1 MKTRALWR
9 TFSLIF
15 STVGVLLMIAGY
27 FSYSHARSLLNR
39 GVPARGVVTDYEKT
53 VSTSSDSTTTS
64 TTETT
69 YRARIRFQTNNGKE
83 VEFLAVGSPSP
94 EYRVN
99 AVVPVIYNPQN
110 PYEAMLQKEASEA
123 SSFAGAVA
131 PGGITL
137 LLGVLAFV
145 MLIFANKKL
154 AWLLRNGRRISAD
167 FVRVAIYNRDESERY
182 YVVCQWINPDTNQT
196 HQFTSDALRADPSKL
211 VAGKKIEV
219 VMDPARPKRYFV
231 DLAPVLASR
240 PA

>member
-9 TFSLIF
+9 TFSLIL
-15 STVGVLLMIAGY
+15 SSVGILLTIVGY
-27 FSYSHARSLLNR
+27 FSYSQARSLLNS
-39 GVPARGVVTDYEKT
+39 GVPARGVVAGYEKT
-53 VSTSSDSTTTS
+53 VSTSSDSTAPS

-69 YRARIRFQTNNGKE
+69 YRARVRFQTNTGRD

-94 EYRVN
+94 EYAVN

-110 PYEAMLQKEASEA
+110 PSKAMLQKDASEA
-123 SSFAGAVA
+123 SSFAGDIA

-137 LLGVLAFV
+137 LLGVLAFF

-182 YVVCQWINPDTNQT
+182 YVVCQWVDPDTNQT
-196 HQFTSDALRADPSKL
+196 HRFTSEALHADPSAL

-219 VMDPARPKRYFV
+219 VMDPAKPKRYFV
-231 DLAPVLASR
+231 DLAPMLARR

>member
-15 STVGVLLMIAGY
+15 SSVGVLLMIAGY
-27 FSYSHARSLLNR
+27 FSYSQARSLLNR
-39 GVPARGVVTDYEKT
+39 GVQARGGVSGYEKT
-53 VSTSSDSTTTS
+53 VTTSSDSTTPS
-64 TTETT
+64 STETT
-69 YRARIRFQTNNGKE
+69 YRARIHFQTNTGKE
-83 VEFLAVGSPSP
+83 VEFLAVGSSSP
-94 EYRVN
+94 EYAVN
-99 AVVPVIYNPQN
+99 AVVPVIYDPQN
-110 PYEAMLQKEASEA
+110 PSKAMLQKDASEA
-123 SSFAGAVA
+123 SSFAGDMA

-145 MLIFANKKL
+145 MLTLANKRL
-154 AWLLRNGRRISAD
+154 AWMLRNGRRISAD
-167 FVRVAIYNRDESERY
+167 FVRVAIYDRDESERY

-219 VMDPARPKRYFV
+219 VMDPAKPKRYFV
-231 DLAPVLASR
+231 DLVPVLASR